1 LHGGKRLG
9 AGRPA
14 GSLNKANCT
23 DKMRISDFAKQFS
36 EEAVL
41 ALAEIS
47 KSGVSESSR
56 IAASV
61 ALLDRAYGKPALAST
76 EVHGNLPPIIIQRAD
91 Q

>member
-1 LHGGKRLG
+1 MHGGKRLG
-9 AGRPA
+9 AGRPT
-14 GSLNKANCT
+14 GSLSKANRG
-23 DKMRISDFAKQFS
+23 DKMRISDFAKQFG

-47 KSGVSESSR
+47 RSGASESSR

-61 ALLDRAYGKPALAST
+61 ALLDRAYGKPVLAST
-76 EVHGNLPPIIIQRAD
+76 ERHVDLPPIIIQRAD